1 MILSDGPSS
10 FDWTPHDID
19 TMIHADDR
27 LPSPAHLR
35 TLLLA
40 LRGSSTSTGSDS
52 GSRDRA
58 ALAKAIVEE
67 LRAWGQVR

>member
-1 MILSDGPSS
+1 MVRALSTD
-10 FDWTPHDID
+10 PHDID

-40 LRGSSTSTGSDS
+40 LRGDS
-52 GSRDRA
+52 GSSDRA

-67 LRAWGQVR
+67 LQTWGQVR